1 MKIGFI
7 GTGNM
12 GSALAAAASKSTLSP
27 EIYLADFDVAKAKD
41 LAVKLGGKV
50 GDNVT
55 LVRECD
61 FVFLGVKPQVL
72 PDLLKEIAP
81 AVGERKDL
89 TLISMAAGVSV
100 EKIQKGLGENVSL
113 IRIMPNTPVLVE
125 KGVIVYCTKNV
136 DQAKE
141 KAFVTVLERAG
152 LVQKIDEGKIDAA
165 SALHGCGPAFVYL
178 FIEALADGAVSC
190 GLPRESALRFAAATV
205 SGAAEMVLQ
214 TGKHPGELKDAVC
227 SPGGTTIEGV
237 RTLEEK
243 GFRAAA
249 MDAVVAAYERT
260 LELGK

>member
-12 GSALAAAASKSTLSP
+12 GSALAAAASKSTLAP
-27 EIYLADFDVAKAKD
+27 EILLADFDEKKAQS
-41 LAVKLGGKV
+41 LAEAIGGRV
-50 GDNVT
+50 GDNIS
-55 LVRECD
+55 LVKECD

-72 PDLLKEIAP
+72 PALLKEIAP
-81 AVGERKDL
+81 FSQREGL
-89 TLISMAAGVSV
+89 TFVSMAAGVSTD
-100 EKIQKGLGENVSL
+100 KILAALGEKTSL
-113 IRIMPNTPVLVE
+113 IRMMPNTPVLVE
-125 KGVIVYCTKNV
+125 KGAIVYSLRNV
-136 DQAKE
+136 SEEKE
-141 KAFVTVLERAG
+141 KAFASVMEKAG
-152 LVQKIDEGKIDAA
+152 IVEKLDEGKIDAA

-190 GLPRESALRFAAATV
+190 GLPRDTALRFAAATV

-214 TGKHPGELKDAVC
+214 TKKHPGELKDAVC

-237 RTLEEK
+237 RALEEN
-243 GFRAAA
+243 GFRGAA